1 MNTDNIKREIV
12 FRYDQTKAGFYE
24 QKVDIVTK
32 CLLTNAEKIETF
44 VEPTRKQLTLDET
57 FQDIMMELNMDYSED
72 HIREMWEKVE

>member
-1 MNTDNIKREIV
+1 MSTDNTTREIV
-12 FRYDQTKAGFYE
+12 FRYDQNKAGFYE
-24 QKVDIVTK
+24 QKVNIVTK

-72 HIREMWEKVE
+72 LIRGVWEKVE

>member
-12 FRYDQTKAGFYE
+12 FRYDQNKAGFYE

-32 CLLTNAEKIETF
+32 CLITNAEKTETF

-57 FQDIMMELNMDYSED
+57 FQDIMMELNMGHSED
-72 HIREMWEKVE
+72 HIRGMWEKVE